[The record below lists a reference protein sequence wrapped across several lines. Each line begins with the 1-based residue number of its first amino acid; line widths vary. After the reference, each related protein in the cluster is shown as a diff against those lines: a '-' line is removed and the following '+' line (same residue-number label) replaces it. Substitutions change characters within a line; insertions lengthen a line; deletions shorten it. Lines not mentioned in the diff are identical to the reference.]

1 MNSQKLSDFLDN
13 AGYPALDLVVWREHE
28 PVYRHTCGFKDA
40 EKTIPLT
47 PDCLYKLYS
56 ASKVITNTAVLQLIE
71 SGKLGLDDEVSRYLP
86 AFTDMIVKDDDTVRP
101 AKNKITIRLLQSMSA
116 GLNYDFTPAI
126 INTVIKTEGKA
137 TTRQV
142 VDAIAESPLDYEP
155 GEHFKYSLAHDVLGA
170 VIEVVSNESF
180 GGYLKKHIYDPLGM
194 VDTSFRPAPEQK
206 ARLTQQYGTKF
217 ENGKEMLEPVP
228 MEKLNVNI
236 SENAESGGGG
246 IYSTCDDYIIFA
258 DALCHD
264 GLAKNGF
271 RLLKPET
278 VRLMRQNQLDEAR
291 QADFNLLNK
300 RGYGYGLGVRT
311 MIDPES
317 CGAKSPVGEFGWDGA
332 AGAYTFIDPVNHIAC
347 FLGMQV
353 LSNSRIYNEVHP
365 RMRDLI
371 YEMLGF

>member
-1 MNSQKLSDFLDN
+1 MNSQKLSDFIDN
-13 AGYPALDLVVWREHE
+13 AGYPAVDLVVWHNHE

-47 PDCLYKLYS
+47 PECMYKLFS

-86 AFTDMIVKDDDTVRP
+86 AFAEMKVKDGDTVRP
-101 AKNKITIRLLQSMSA
+101 AKNPITIRLLQCMSA
-116 GLNYDFTPAI
+116 GLNYNFAPPI
-126 INTVIKTEGKA
+126 IELIKRTKGTA
-137 TTRQV
+137 TTREL

-155 GEHFKYSLAHDVLGA
+155 GEHFKYSLAHDALGA
-170 VIEVVSNESF
+170 VIEVVSGERF
-180 GGYLKKHIYDPLGM
+180 GEYLKNHIYDPLGM
-194 VDTSFRPAPEQK
+194 KDTTFRPTPEQK
-206 ARLTQQYGTKF
+206 ARLTQQYET
-217 ENGKEMLEPVP
+217 EYEDGKEILEPVP
-228 MEKLNVNI
+228 IEHLLTDL
-236 SENAESGGGG
+236 SENLESGGGG
-246 IYSTCDDYIIFA
+246 IHSTCDDYIILA

-278 VRLMRQNQLDEAR
+278 VQLMRQNQLDEAQ
-291 QADFNLLNK
+291 QADFAQMNK

-311 MIDPES
+311 MIAPES

-353 LSNSRIYNEVHP
+353 LGNNRVYDEVHP
-365 RMRDLI
+365 GVRDLI
-371 YEMLGF
+371 YEMLGL

>member
-1 MNSQKLSDFLDN
+1 MNKNKLSDFLGN

-28 PVYRHTCGFKDA
+28 PVYRHTCGYKDA

-56 ASKVITNTAVLQLIE
+56 ASKVITNTAVLQVIE

-86 AFTDMIVKDDDTVRP
+86 AFADMQVKDGDNVRP

-142 VDAIAESPLDYEP
+142 IDAIAESPLDYEP

-170 VIEVVSNESF
+170 VIEVVSGESF

-206 ARLTQQYGTKF
+206 ARLTQQYDTKI

-246 IYSTCDDYIIFA
+246 IYSTCDDYILFS

-353 LSNSRIYNEVHP
+353 LGNSRVYNEVHP

-371 YEMLGF
+371 YEMLGL